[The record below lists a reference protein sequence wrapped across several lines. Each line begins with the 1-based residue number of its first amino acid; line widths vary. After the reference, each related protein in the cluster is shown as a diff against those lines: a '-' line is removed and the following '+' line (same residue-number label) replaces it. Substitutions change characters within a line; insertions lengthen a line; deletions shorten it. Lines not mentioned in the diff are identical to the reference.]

1 AGDPRSRRRGR
12 SRSGCG
18 GADEPRRAQPP
29 SEHVVDGVTVATRTP
44 VTHLAAD
51 RSRVAF
57 VVSSRA
63 ADCDHVV
70 AWTPAA
76 KSLRRLSSPAPV
88 ACPVGGTR
96 DYEFYDLAFAGSRA
110 EWRDLA
116 GCGNTCDVEL
126 SSATLERPLPQI

>member
-1 AGDPRSRRRGR
+1 LDGMKRTAAPRCVQAILALVVVAGAVP
-12 SRSGCG
+12 
-18 GADEPRRAQPP
+18 AAAAPTNRAVPQPP

-51 RSRVAF
+51 ASHVAF

-70 AWTPAA
+70 ASPPAA

-110 EWRDLA
+110 E
-116 GCGNTCDVEL
+116 
-126 SSATLERPLPQI
+126 